1 MNVKLFQDSLRNAKM
16 QHYSAN
22 TLYEDFLTLSF
33 VCVFLIQHTQL
44 TVPKRHSIGKDVLF
58 KG

>member
-1 MNVKLFQDSLRNAKM
+1 M

>member
-1 MNVKLFQDSLRNAKM
+1 MNVKLFQESLGNVKM
-16 QHYSAN
+16 RHYSAN

-33 VCVFLIQHTQL
+33 VCVFLIQHTRL
-44 TVPKRHSIGKDVLF
+44 TVPKRHSIGKDVLV

>member
-1 MNVKLFQDSLRNAKM
+1 MNVKLFQDSLRNVKM

-33 VCVFLIQHTQL
+33 VYVFLTQHTRL
-44 TVPKRHSIGKDVLF
+44 TVLKRQSTVKDVLF